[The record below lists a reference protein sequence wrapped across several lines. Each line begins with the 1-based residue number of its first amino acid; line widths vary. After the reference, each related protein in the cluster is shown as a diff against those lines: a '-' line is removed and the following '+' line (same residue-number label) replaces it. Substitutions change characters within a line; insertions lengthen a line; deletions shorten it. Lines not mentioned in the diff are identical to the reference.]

1 MCALA
6 TIGFIRPL
14 RPSFIKP
21 RLVLLIF
28 ILHASS
34 YAPDTLR
41 RKGRRET
48 ENLLIA
54 GRRLKERIDV
64 ITILSPL
71 VQKSCLAQ
79 MLHSFPSDA
88 VSVPKLT
95 PRVQKVVELLLDIK
109 DMEMMS
115 YVNPSRLSP
124 LSDVDDQTRKIWC
137 ETTTGL
143 PITVSS
149 ATCWRTRCPSFVEI
163 WTEASKIKAK
173 SSNSQTLY
181 LHTTDNGTDLR
192 VYDHGGQGGVASRA
206 FCQLA
211 KPDRQNPTY
220 IVGMELPALTRDTPF
235 RSNSQ
240 LHEKLTPHLEDHM
253 VFNCTPAGSFVDLH
267 VGQ

>member
-1 MCALA
+1 MLGGRFLPCSKAPSLVVLHNAKVFSLTESTFMALEDFW
-6 TIGFIRPL
+6 ISSRRISPEIF
-14 RPSFIKP
+14 
-21 RLVLLIF
+21 LL
-28 ILHASS
+28 LASS

-71 VQKSCLAQ
+71 VEKSGLAQ
-79 MLHSFPSDA
+79 TSHGFPSDA

-115 YVNPSRLSP
+115 YVDPSRLSP

-173 SSNSQTLY
+173 SSNS
-181 LHTTDNGTDLR
+181 R
-192 VYDHGGQGGVASRA
+192 
-206 FCQLA
+206 
-211 KPDRQNPTY
+211 NP
-220 IVGMELPALTRDTPF
+220 VSPCD
-235 RSNSQ
+235 
-240 LHEKLTPHLEDHM
+240 
-253 VFNCTPAGSFVDLH
+253 
-267 VGQ
+267 